1 MPQIEANGLHI
12 EVEQHGDPSRP
23 TVLLIMGLATQLV
36 HWPQEFIAELVDG
49 GHHVVTFDN
58 RDIGLSEKLEG
69 HNAPPPSASLLTS
82 ALGLGWLLAPYD
94 LRDMAGDTVG
104 VLDALD
110 ISDAHIV
117 GVSMGGM
124 IAQVL
129 SARYPERIRSLTTIM
144 SSTNRRSLPRA
155 DREIVRAIVSAR
167 SNRLSHDEQV
177 ERSLGV
183 WRMISTRDGGR
194 NIEDMRQQISD
205 STARCNYPEG
215 VRRQIAAII
224 ASGDLRKWARQ
235 ITAPTYVVH
244 GKADRLTPYHG
255 SVDIAAAVRDA
266 QLDLIEGM
274 GHDLPPRFLPQVTA
288 NILEHIRTTDKDTAA
303 SKAA

>member
-1 MPQIEANGLHI
+1 MPQFEANGLKI
-12 EVEQHGDPSRP
+12 EVEQHGDPSQP

-36 HWPQEFIAELVDG
+36 HWPAEFISALVDG

-69 HNAPPPSASLLTS
+69 QAAPAPTASLLTA

-110 ISDAHIV
+110 IDDAHIV

-129 SARYPERIRSLTTIM
+129 AARHPQRVRSLTTIM
-144 SSTNRRSLPRA
+144 SSTNKRSLPRT
-155 DREIVRAIVSAR
+155 DREIVRAIIAAR
-167 SNRLSHDEQV
+167 SKALSHDELV

-183 WRMISTRDGGR
+183 WRMISTENGGR
-194 NIEDMRQQISD
+194 NIEEMRQLISE
-205 STARCNYPEG
+205 STARCSYPEG
-215 VRRQIAAII
+215 VRRQIAAIV
-224 ASGDLRKWARQ
+224 ASGDLREWARQ
-235 ITAPTYVVH
+235 IKAPTYVVH
-244 GKADRLTPYHG
+244 GKADRLTPYQG
-255 SVDIAAAVRDA
+255 SEDIAANVPGAR
-266 QLDLIEGM
+266 LDLIEGM

-288 NILEHIRTTDKDTAA
+288 DILRHLHESDRAPAA
-303 SKAA
+303 NKAA